1 MLLIMTFL
9 TKDAM
14 NLLHPGTC
22 NGLFE
27 SGVHWA
33 IKNLIKR
40 YDVTILKHGQCIY
53 VLQLAKD
60 MKVNYHCF
68 SKLSLFLFWG
78 CYKQCDEKLLANIEK
93 STCQV
98 CAWLIGECLC
108 NRANDLHDF
117 AIL

>member
-14 NLLHPGTC
+14 NLVHPGTC

-40 YDVTILKHGQCIY
+40 YDVSILKHGQCIY
-53 VLQLAKD
+53 VLQFSKD
-60 MKVNYHCF
+60 MKVNYRCF
-68 SKLSLFLFWG
+68 SKFSLFFILG
-78 CYKQCDEKLLANIEK
+78 LLQAM
-93 STCQV
+93 
-98 CAWLIGECLC
+98 
-108 NRANDLHDF
+108 
-117 AIL
+117 